1 MAMLTLRID
10 DELND
15 RLNALAEKSGRTKT
29 HFVKKLL
36 SEAIAELEDEIWFQ
50 EQAAEVIA
58 EFASG
63 KPRDYISHEDLMK
76 ELDLRAKLVS
86 RILPKS

>member
-15 RLNALAEKSGRTKT
+15 RLTALAKKTGRTKT
-29 HFVKKLL
+29 FFVKQLL
-36 SEAIAELEDEIWFQ
+36 NEMITELEDEIWFQ

-58 EFASG
+58 EYKAG
-63 KPRDYISHEDLMK
+63 KPRRFFPLEQVLK
-76 ELDLRAKLVS
+76 ELGIDEV
-86 RILPKS
+86 PN

>member
-15 RLNALAEKSGRTKT
+15 RLTALAEKSGRTKT

-36 SEAIAELEDEIWFQ
+36 VEAIEELEDEIWFQ
-50 EQAAEVIA
+50 QQAAEILA
-58 EFASG
+58 ERASG
-63 KPRDYISHEDLMK
+63 KKIKYTSHEDLLK
-76 ELDLRAKLVS
+76 ELGLDDLET
-86 RILPKS
+86 